1 MKLNTVIIYVITFSF
16 FFANESFGDNSKMKP
31 LYTVLVCN
39 HETSF
44 ETFNGGLSYQIIKT
58 QKVKEAL
65 ETKSIIINQDEID
78 FNRIDYIVYPN
89 PVDDFAALKFKLS
102 EDALI
107 NIYSVDNF
115 NNKQIHYSG
124 LKEIG
129 DQTIQIN
136 FDSVQKGLVL
146 LYLEINGR
154 LSVYKV
160 INN

>member
-1 MKLNTVIIYVITFSF
+1 MKLNSVIIYLILFLFFITT
-16 FFANESFGDNSKMKP
+16 ECFGEKSKIKA

-58 QKVKEAL
+58 QRVKEAL
-65 ETKSIIINQDEID
+65 KTKSFILNQDEID
-78 FNRIDYIVYPN
+78 FNRIDYFVYPN
-89 PVDDFAALKFKLS
+89 PVDDFAVLKFKLS

-107 NIYSVDNF
+107 NIYSVDNL

-124 LKEIG
+124 LMEIG

-160 INN
+160 IKN